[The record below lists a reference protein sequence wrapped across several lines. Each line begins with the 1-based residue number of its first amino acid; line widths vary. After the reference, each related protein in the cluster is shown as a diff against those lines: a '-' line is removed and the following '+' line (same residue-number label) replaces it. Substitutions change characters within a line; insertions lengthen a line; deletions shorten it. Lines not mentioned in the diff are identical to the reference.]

1 MKRPKLLSYWQ
12 TIPPLSKTHIII
24 MTTSSKA
31 GEITL
36 EATDMLRL
44 IGAHL
49 TECGLTQA
57 ARALREESGVG
68 AAGCTRAVHSNL
80 KAWALRGEW
89 GNILESLA
97 TLDKTRCQKVMA
109 PSLTNSITTSNSSS
123 LELLMAEVHEM
134 TILELA
140 EAGDIRLAF
149 ATLRVVEDD
158 LDKIPA
164 DISSLSSPTAD
175 GANANT
181 RKAAKTNEYNL
192 SKKRDL
198 EQRLAALV
206 SLRSLA
212 ADAGEAPAKDAPVK
226 LPPSYYGT
234 QTSKQERREDLGK
247 RLTEAIPVVPP
258 SRLPSLLQQAI
269 KWQAYT
275 GELPRIKNHWDEDEA
290 LVSNTNDTKDGE
302 KNDKR
307 SIKKR
312 KRRVFDL
319 VLGDVEIDPVNVGE
333 MPMEDAAPLDPI
345 PSKPLTTIKFGKKAT
360 AESAIFSPDVDSSG
374 VPSMTSFSLVTGSSD
389 GLVELY
395 DAHNKYATLRMD
407 LPYQEKDELM
417 GHDDSSVLAL
427 AASKDGTMLA
437 TGDNFGEVKVWSIA
451 TGKCLRTISAH
462 DRSAISCVS
471 FSPDG
476 SHVLTGSQD
485 SNCREFGLRTT
496 RMLKEFHGHSSY
508 IHSCQY
514 VLRNGG
520 HHLCVVTSSAD
531 GTVRTWNAKTSE
543 VMRVFRPVSLGDS
556 LTPVGAS
563 LVVDHR
569 SDLTS
574 AAGGS
579 PAVHSVLLLHTP
591 ADSMII
597 VPRGLRAFLVNFH
610 GTVLRTFENDASTGG
625 KVFVAATV
633 SPSNNWLYCVTEG
646 GDCCCFD
653 IVTGRLEKTLRSFA
667 DETISKSKDGSTT
680 AEITTLIHHPHKG
693 VLAAF
698 SNDKGQKKG
707 QLVLWK

>member
-1 MKRPKLLSYWQ
+1 MTIELDQFRILLSS
-12 TIPPLSKTHIII
+12 LSLTGRGRGNLPVSIK
-24 MTTSSKA
+24 MATSAKA

-36 EATDMLRL
+36 EASDTLRL
-44 IGAHL
+44 ILTHF
-49 TECGLTQA
+49 TECGLPEA
-57 ARALREESGVG
+57 ARALRQESGVG
-68 AAGCTRAVHSNL
+68 AAGCTRNVHSSL

-97 TLDKTRCQKVMA
+97 TLDKARCQKVMA
-109 PSLTNSITTSNSSS
+109 PSATSIS
-123 LELLMAEVHEM
+123 LEILMAEVHEM

-164 DISSLSSPTAD
+164 DVSSLSSATPD

-181 RKAAKTNEYNL
+181 SKASKTNEYNL

-226 LPPSYYGT
+226 IPPDYYGA
-234 QTSKQERREDLGK
+234 QTSKQERREDLGT

-290 LVSNTNDTKDGE
+290 IVNNDNTKDGE
-302 KNDKR
+302 KSDKR
-307 SIKKR
+307 SSKKR
-312 KRRVFDL
+312 KRKVFDL

-333 MPMEDAAPLDPI
+333 TPMEDAAPLDPI
-345 PSKPLTTIKFGKKAT
+345 PSKPFTTIKFGKKAT

-374 VPSMTSFSLVTGSSD
+374 TPSTTSFSLVTGSSD

-427 AASKDGTMLA
+427 SASKDGTMLA
-437 TGDNFGEVKVWSIA
+437 TGDSLGEVKVWSIA

-531 GTVRTWNAKTSE
+531 GTVRIWNAKTSE

-556 LTPVGAS
+556 LTTVGAS

-591 ADSMII
+591 AYSMIV
-597 VPRGLRAFLVNFH
+597 VPRGLRAFLVNSH
-610 GTVLRTFENDASTGG
+610 GTVLRTFENDVSTGG

-653 IVTGRLEKTLRSFA
+653 TVTGRLEKTLRSFA
-667 DETISKSKDGSTT
+667 DETTSISRDGSTT
-680 AEITTLIHHPHKG
+680 AEITSLIHHPHKG